1 MYLHAVKDLPAAG
14 AAFCREAWAHP
25 GDTLKHVAGEVV
37 SSVAFGT
44 LVGAIVPA
52 KGPAAGIVAGAFTLS
67 LLYGAGK
74 RLYEAGAESNKEGAD
89 REAIARKLADD
100 TVSGGADF
108 AINLGGGY
116 LGTELGYGIAH
127 SSTPLG
133 ESARFLQGKVIF
145 GENESMLMA
154 RKGANLFRSA
164 WSADT
169 RTSALVD
176 EIASTTPKGIAGLN
190 FAGESSPE
198 PSLIQRSAQATRT
211 NAVSQPFSGLSRR
224 IDQYSLVKESP
235 TDGTPD
241 GVQLFF
247 GSTHGHS
254 RYSDGL
260 GLPKDLYDKAI
271 AEGQQVTSITDHN
284 HLAAR
289 EGVKPGD
296 PRSTDEQGTPIIAAS
311 PDEYIDTQNAAAAT
325 TTPGKHVSLYGI
337 EMGTIGGVGHT
348 HGGGHG
354 ELGGEAGGGGGSTGE
369 IAGTGTGTVD
379 GAVAAGTESTATT
392 GIGTARNAE
401 PITLGSAP
409 RSEGTIPP
417 TFVENGETLTDSLE
431 GAHLGGVN
439 HINVLEV
446 PTFFEAVRQPR
457 PKPQGIFGNMM
468 ARLLGTSDAA
478 AGELKAPDV
487 VRYNDGDY
495 ASMVAHLDALKDSTG
510 QDVIATLNHPRFL
523 ADNNPSLPDAQRGRD
538 YGRKSF
544 ANDDEWRAK
553 FVIPHVR
560 GIELIK
566 GGALNPN
573 PVDTIPTGMID
584 VRSYTGY
591 LGLGVEAGPLFGR
604 DFHFGDPVGNPGST
618 GFLASSL
625 DKPGILD
632 ALRQRR
638 TIATTSHDNLSGY
651 LMANDKFFMGSILDQ
666 KAVSDLSLK
675 MKMGGNIDPNAQYQL
690 KLFSD
695 DKVLDGTDAAVIQT
709 KSVTGQ
715 QILDADGVVAFDP
728 VTHKLGNNSLYFVEA
743 DRVDATANRTDK
755 MWTSP
760 IWVRPME
767 IDSHGLLTRMS
778 AGNLVNYEPWHQ
790 ALSFPTH

>member
-1 MYLHAVKDLPAAG
+1 MYLHAVYDLKPAA
-14 AAFCREAWAHP
+14 AAFVKEAWAHP
-25 GDTLKHVAGEVV
+25 VETLEHVAGELV
-37 SSVAFGT
+37 SSAAFGT

-74 RLYEAGAESNKEGAD
+74 RLYEAGVESNKEGAD
-89 REAIARKLADD
+89 KEVIARKLADD

-108 AINLGGGY
+108 VINLGGGY

-127 SSTPLG
+127 SSTSLG
-133 ESARFLQGKVIF
+133 ESARFLQGKVIV

-154 RKGANLFRSA
+154 RKGADLFRSA
-164 WSADT
+164 WSANT

-176 EIASTTPKGIAGLN
+176 EIVATTPKGIAGLN
-190 FAGESSPE
+190 VANDTMSEQ
-198 PSLIQRSAQATRT
+198 SLIQRSTQATRT
-211 NAVSQPFSGLSRR
+211 NVQSQPFSGLSRR
-224 IDQYSLVKESP
+224 LDQYSLAKESAQG
-235 TDGTPD
+235 GTPD
-241 GVQLFF
+241 GVQLYF

-325 TTPGKHVSLYGI
+325 TTPGQHVSLYGI

-354 ELGGEAGGGGGSTGE
+354 ELGGETGAGGGSGE
-369 IAGTGTGTVD
+369 IVGTGQGTVD
-379 GAVAAGTESTATT
+379 GAVATGTESTATT
-392 GIGTARNAE
+392 GTGTTNSAE
-401 PITLGSAP
+401 PIRLGAAP
-409 RSEGTIPP
+409 RSDGVFPP
-417 TFVENGETLTDSLE
+417 TFAENAETLADSLE

-446 PTFFEAVRQPR
+446 PTFFEAVRQPK

-468 ARLLGTSDAA
+468 ARILGTSDAA

-487 VRYNDGDY
+487 VKYNDGDY
-495 ASMVAHLDALKDSTG
+495 AAMVDHLDAIKDSTG
-510 QDVIATLNHPRFL
+510 QPVIVTLNHPRFL
-523 ADNNPSLPDAQRGRD
+523 ADSNPSLPEAQRGRD

-544 ANDDEWRAK
+544 ANDDDWRAR
-553 FVIPHVR
+553 FVLPHVR

-573 PVDTIPTGMID
+573 PVDTVPTGMID

-604 DFHFGDPVGNPGST
+604 DFHFGDPVGNPGAT
-618 GFLASSL
+618 GFLATSL
-625 DKPGILD
+625 DKPAILN

-638 TIATTSHDNLSGY
+638 TIATTSHDNLNGY

-690 KLFSD
+690 KLYSD
-695 DKVLDGTDAAVIQT
+695 AKVLDGTDAAVIQT
-709 KSVTGQ
+709 KNVTGQ
-715 QILDADGVVAFDP
+715 QILDGDGVVAFDP

-743 DRVDATANRTDK
+743 DRVDPTANRTDK

-760 IWVRPME
+760 IWIRPME
-767 IDSHGLLTRMS
+767 SDSHGLFTRIS

-790 ALSFPTH
+790 ALTFPAH